1 MKDNVRKIKGRGDK
15 KKIEDVKEN
24 GNDIWRGRKISEEGI
39 VVDKDRKIM
48 NGGEQK
54 QEMVKLLSEAKR
66 KKEEDRVW
74 KQIK

>member
-1 MKDNVRKIKGRGDK
+1 
-15 KKIEDVKEN
+15 
-24 GNDIWRGRKISEEGI
+24 
-39 VVDKDRKIM
+39 M